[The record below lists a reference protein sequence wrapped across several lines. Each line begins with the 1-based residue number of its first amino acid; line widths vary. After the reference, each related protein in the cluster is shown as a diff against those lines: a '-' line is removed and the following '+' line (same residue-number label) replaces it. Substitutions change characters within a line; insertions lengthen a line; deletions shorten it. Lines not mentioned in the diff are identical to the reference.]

1 MRAAR
6 LPRAL
11 AAVVGATLLAPAT
24 LACTGDDAA
33 PGEGADGTA
42 GPDAAA
48 GPRVPDEIAAGCGEQ
63 AVTDPG
69 DLGAGRVVARCG
81 PDAPA
86 PAPLPAPAA
95 LRVAV
100 PPAPGPELAP
110 VVVAEAL
117 GEFDA
122 EGLDV
127 TTVPLDDEEAM
138 AALDAGEVDV
148 VVGPIGGSYL
158 DALDGGSGAR
168 LALGGVL
175 SRAPNDLAEGQ
186 AGLWVRT
193 GAVTD
198 GDLGDLALQPV
209 AAPGGVQAAA
219 AYPLDLVMSQTSATL
234 NEVALRDAAGPEAA
248 TALLDGE
255 LAAAWLDAGAWPRVA
270 GEGGAHL
277 AATLPASESIDGT
290 VVSARLLGP
299 DRAVGLAY
307 VRAILRTINTHL
319 TGDYT
324 DDEQVMDAIAEGT
337 RLDPATIEA
346 AGPQLFD
353 WEVRDGTVGRIQE
366 ALVLIGGV
374 AYDAPLPADRF
385 VDRTLAAEVVG

>member
-1 MRAAR
+1 
-6 LPRAL
+6 
-11 AAVVGATLLAPAT
+11 
-24 LACTGDDAA
+24 
-33 PGEGADGTA
+33 
-42 GPDAAA
+42 
-48 GPRVPDEIAAGCGEQ
+48 
-63 AVTDPG
+63 
-69 DLGAGRVVARCG
+69 
-81 PDAPA
+81 
-86 PAPLPAPAA
+86 
-95 LRVAV
+95 VAV
-100 PPAPGPELAP
+100 PSDPGPELAP

-122 EGLDV
+122 ERLDV

-148 VVGPIGGSYL
+148 VVGPIGGGYL
-158 DALDGGSGAR
+158 DALDAGSGAR

-193 GAVTD
+193 DAVTS

-219 AYPLDLVMSQTSATL
+219 AYPLNLVMNQTDATL
-234 NEVALRDAAGPEAA
+234 NDVALRDAGGPDAA
-248 TALLDGE
+248 SALLAGE
-255 LAAAWLDAGAWPRVA
+255 LAAAWLDGNAWPRVA

-290 VVSARLLGP
+290 VVSPRLLGP
-299 DRAVGLAY
+299 DRAVGVAY

-324 DDEQVMDAIAEGT
+324 DDDEVMAAIAEGT
-337 RLDPATIEA
+337 GLDPGTLGV
-346 AGPQLFD
+346 AGAQLFD

-374 AYDAPLPADRF
+374 AYDEPLPADRF
-385 VDRTLAAEVVG
+385 VDRTLAAEAVG